1 MSCRR
6 GAVIFSS
13 RSGLG
18 SGTETIFF
26 MPVIAIKGAIMRWL
40 GVILASMMLLAT
52 TAAHAAQ
59 VAGFRGLPW
68 GTELSSLSSAEF
80 SRVFPIR
87 GIAPEMESYQR
98 KNDSLKLDSVVV
110 DSINYNFKK
119 GKLVSV
125 NIDFNGFNNYEGLLA
140 YCEKQMG
147 PLTTSMAK
155 NMELVTSFE
164 APQTGA
170 LIVFQAGA
178 SQINFG
184 RLFLFSNDWL
194 H

>member
-1 MSCRR
+1 M
-6 GAVIFSS
+6 
-13 RSGLG
+13 
-18 SGTETIFF
+18 
-26 MPVIAIKGAIMRWL
+26 AIKGAIMRWL

-59 VAGFRGLPW
+59 MAGFHGLPW

-80 SRVFPIR
+80 SRVFPIK

-125 NIDFNGFNNYEGLLA
+125 NIDFNGFHNYEGLLA
-140 YCEKQMG
+140 YCEKQIG
-147 PLTTSMAK
+147 PVTTSMAK
-155 NMELVTSFE
+155 NMELVSSFE
-164 APQTGA
+164 APKTGA

>member
-1 MSCRR
+1 M
-6 GAVIFSS
+6 
-13 RSGLG
+13 
-18 SGTETIFF
+18 
-26 MPVIAIKGAIMRWL
+26 AIKGAIMRWL

-59 VAGFRGLPW
+59 MAGFHGLPW

-80 SRVFPIR
+80 SRVFPIK

-98 KNDSLKLDSVVV
+98 KNDSLKLDNVVV

-125 NIDFNGFNNYEGLLA
+125 NIDFSGFYNYEGLLA
-140 YCEKQMG
+140 YCEKQIG
-147 PLTTSMAK
+147 PVTTSMAK
-155 NMELVTSFE
+155 NMELVSSFE
-164 APQTGA
+164 APKTGA